1 MEEGR
6 APKLEL
12 EEIQKKN
19 KTSFCVIS
27 SVIPCLLYLS
37 VNSLACIFLL
47 SFFGIGVN
55 IGHASFVSLFWFN
68 F

>member
-12 EEIQKKN
+12 EEIQQKKN
-19 KTSFCVIS
+19 QASVSS

-47 SFFGIGVN
+47 SFFGLGVN

>member
-12 EEIQKKN
+12 EEIQKN
-19 KTSFCVIS
+19 KLLCHIICYTLS
-27 SVIPCLLYLS
+27 SVFKCD
-37 VNSLACIFLL
+37 NSLACIFLL
-47 SFFGIGVN
+47 SFFGLGVN